1 MSLNLTQPKHLFK
14 RVKLIKNKGDVQM
27 KIFKFLILAIMISLT
42 CINCGFA
49 TGTSSDEKIDLRK
62 TDEERQ
68 AVFDEAL
75 SKIPYNVTELDR
87 VTFEDGLKRS
97 KNNFTRLYRSQWKNF
112 GMTEKLERAVNTAF
126 DENTKD
132 LLWGTTGVQLAIDKG
147 EIISKIQ
154 EAVAFKFQEAFDDFL
169 SNLEDKWGETLQKD
183 VADFYRRTSVL
194 LLASENN
201 PMTQAYIRT
210 SSLAEDKSI
219 SVMERI
225 KTLIQEQYP
234 DLKVSGSKLA
244 GGFMTFV
251 LRKQITKMITRQIAK
266 TGLRKL
272 AGTSISKIAG
282 MAVPAVGW
290 ALMAWSAYDVVSM
303 AWSAPDEVRN
313 MLQNRNLALYK
324 DEIPEIYWDA
334 MQPYVMDTFIFS
346 YGKLQRTKE
355 EASILAKNSNIEEL
369 SKGLNADEAMQF
381 IERISALSR
390 ILGRTGY
397 DDLLADFGEL
407 IRDSSKRD
415 FETLASMLQQGNKL
429 QVKEWLSIAGAKYFD
444 LYNSFPKDIWGIFP
458 PNKESLEALTW
469 MIKLPPRARNVAT
482 QLSISDIKWIMN
494 ELPERYVSHLFSG
507 LSAGGNDPEKIHD
520 EIRHLSEL
528 PDMET
533 RRPWQSSLNYYLTLY
548 GLYIK
553 IVGILIFLLVVV
565 FIVLKLKN
573 WSKKPKESIAPSNN
587 PVNVNVNLPYAPIQ
601 PQNAIPGAQ
610 KYKVKA
616 KISARLANELKT
628 ITWDMSQ
635 QILPPEDNSESR
647 ILSVEV
653 ENLDGIAN
661 WLAKNRREVEVLQPE
676 ELKNKL
682 NS

>member
-1 MSLNLTQPKHLFK
+1 
-14 RVKLIKNKGDVQM
+14 M
-27 KIFKFLILAIMISLT
+27 KAFKFLILAVIISFV
-42 CINCGFA
+42 CVNCGFA
-49 TGTSSDEKIDLRK
+49 TETSSDEKIDLRK

-68 AVFDEAL
+68 ADFDDAV
-75 SKIPYNVTELDR
+75 SKIPYNVTELDK

-97 KNNFTRLYRSQWKNF
+97 KNNFTRLYRSQWKNL

-147 EIISKIQ
+147 DIISKIQ

-169 SNLEDKWGETLQKD
+169 RDLEDKWGETLQKD

-225 KTLIQEQYP
+225 KTSIQEQYP
-234 DLKVSGSKLA
+234 DLKVSGGKFA
-244 GGFMTFV
+244 GGFMTFM
-251 LRKQITKMITRQIAK
+251 LRKQITKMISRQITK

-272 AGTSISKIAG
+272 AGTSIAKIAG
-282 MAVPAVGW
+282 KFVPVVGW
-290 ALMAWSAYDVVSM
+290 TLMAWSAYDVASM
-303 AWSAPDEVRN
+303 AWSAPDDVRN

-346 YGKLQRTKE
+346 YGKLQQTKE
-355 EASILAKNSNIEEL
+355 EASILAKNSNIEDL

-381 IERISALSR
+381 IERISALSK

-397 DDLLADFGEL
+397 DDLLEDFGEL
-407 IRDSSKRD
+407 IRDSSRRD

-429 QVKEWLSIAGAKYFD
+429 QVKEWLSIAGAKYFE
-444 LYNSFPKDIWGIFP
+444 LYNAFPKDIWGIFP
-458 PNKESLEALTW
+458 PNKESLDALTW

-494 ELPERYVSHLFSG
+494 ELPERYVSHLFS
-507 LSAGGNDPEKIHD
+507 SSSVGGNDPEKIHD
-520 EIRHLSEL
+520 EIRRLSEL
-528 PDMET
+528 PNMET
-533 RRPWQSSLNYYLTLY
+533 RRPWQSSWDYYCARY
-548 GLYIK
+548 GFYIK
-553 IVGILIFLLVVV
+553 VLIIFLAAILILRVILS
-565 FIVLKLKN
+565 LRGRA
-573 WSKKPKESIAPSNN
+573 KKTKESIAPNNN
-587 PVNVNVNLPYAPIQ
+587 PVNVNHNFPYAPIQ
-601 PQNAIPGAQ
+601 PQLASPGAQ

-616 KISARLANELKT
+616 KISARLADELKN
-628 ITWDMSQ
+628 IIWDMSQ
-635 QILPPEDNSESR
+635 QIIPSEDESESR

-661 WLAKNRREVEVLQPE
+661 WLAKNKREIEVLQPE

>member
-1 MSLNLTQPKHLFK
+1 
-14 RVKLIKNKGDVQM
+14 M
-27 KIFKFLILAIMISLT
+27 KIFRYLIFAVIISFV
-42 CINCGFA
+42 CVNCGFA
-49 TGTSSDEKIDLRK
+49 AEISSDEKIDLRK

-68 AVFDEAL
+68 ADFDKAL
-75 SKIPYNVTELDR
+75 SELSYDVTELDK

-97 KNNFTRLYRSQWKNF
+97 KNNFTRLYRSQWKNL

-169 SNLEDKWGETLQKD
+169 RDLEDKWGETLQKD

-225 KTLIQEQYP
+225 KTSIQEQYP
-234 DLKVSGSKLA
+234 DLKVSGGKFA
-244 GGFMTFV
+244 VGVMTFV
-251 LRKQITKMITRQIAK
+251 LRKQITKIMTRQIIRG

-272 AGTSISKIAG
+272 AGTSIGKILG
-282 MAVPAVGW
+282 KGVPAVGW
-290 ALMAWSAYDVVSM
+290 ALMAWSAYDVVSV

-346 YGKLQRTKE
+346 YEKLQRTKE
-355 EASILAKNSNIEEL
+355 ESSILAKNSNIEEL
-369 SKGLNADEAMQF
+369 SKGLNSDEAMQF

-444 LYNSFPKDIWGIFP
+444 LCNSFPKDIWGIFP

-482 QLSISDIKWIMN
+482 QLSINDIKWIMN
-494 ELPERYVSHLFSG
+494 ELPERYVSHLFSSS
-507 LSAGGNDPEKIHD
+507 SAGGNDPEKIHG
-520 EIRHLSEL
+520 EIRRLSAL

-533 RRPWQSSLNYYLTLY
+533 RKPWQSSLNYYLTLY
-548 GLYIK
+548 GLYVK
-553 IVGILIFLLVVV
+553 IVVILILVSVV
-565 FIVLKLKN
+565 ARIILRVKN
-573 WSKKPKESIAPSNN
+573 LAKRPKEAIAPNNN
-587 PVNVNVNLPYAPIQ
+587 PINVNVNLPYAPIQ
-601 PQNAIPGAQ
+601 PQLTSPGEQ

-635 QILPPEDNSESR
+635 QILPSEDDNESR